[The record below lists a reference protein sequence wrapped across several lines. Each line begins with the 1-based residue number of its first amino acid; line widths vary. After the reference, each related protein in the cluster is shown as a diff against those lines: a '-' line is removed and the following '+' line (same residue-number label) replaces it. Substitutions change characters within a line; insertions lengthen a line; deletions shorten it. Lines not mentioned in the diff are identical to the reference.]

1 MYGCD
6 YRSETFI
13 QNLHVSRD
21 FEAFRF
27 SHHVLS
33 SLWFSSFFFF
43 LHWYNIKI
51 MKNHEL
57 HIMEG

>member
-1 MYGCD
+1 MYGYD
-6 YRSETFI
+6 YRSENFM

-27 SHHVLS
+27 SQHVLS
-33 SLWFSSFFFF
+33 PLRFSRFFFS
-43 LHWYNIKI
+43 HWYNIKI

-57 HIMEG
+57 HITEE